1 MLRCLLLFCYAA
13 FLFAAFP
20 PPLAEIDDLA
30 RFFMLTVAEEAIY
43 G

>member
-1 MLRCLLLFCYAA
+1 MIILFIVDGHA